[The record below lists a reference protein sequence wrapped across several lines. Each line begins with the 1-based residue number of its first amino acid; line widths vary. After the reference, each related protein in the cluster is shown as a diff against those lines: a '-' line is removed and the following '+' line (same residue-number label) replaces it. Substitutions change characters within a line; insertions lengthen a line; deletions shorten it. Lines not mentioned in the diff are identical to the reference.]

1 MRANFILKMKD
12 FWRKNKTKIIIAL
25 LIWLVIVIINY
36 ILKNVNVEI
45 TPKTT
50 YEPHTAIMDDSKVPE
65 KLQNPIEELI
75 SKYINYCNNKEYEN
89 AYNMLSYDCKN
100 QLYPNI
106 EDFKTYIDSVFD
118 EKKAYYIQD
127 YSNEKDT
134 YIYSVCI
141 FEDMLA
147 TGLTGSEVEYYE
159 EKFVIRNNNG
169 NLELSTREYI
179 GKQDVQN
186 VYEDEYMK
194 ISIENMVQ
202 TYENQVY
209 TVKITN
215 RCEYPIVLANGSEAK
230 EILLGLKN
238 ENRNVKDLPRG
249 GIVIY
254 ENQTKTYELKFT
266 KFFDENETAEKL
278 IFNAVRVLNSYSG
291 REELR
296 QKELDNAVKLYSI
309 EMELN

>member
-1 MRANFILKMKD
+1 MRADFIIKLKN

-36 ILKNVNVEI
+36 ILKNINVEV

-89 AYNMLSYDCKN
+89 AYNMLSYDCKT

-106 EDFKTYIDSVFD
+106 EDFKTYIDNVFD

-159 EKFVIRNNNG
+159 EKFVIKNNNG
-169 NLELSTREYI
+169 VLELSIREYI

-215 RCEYPIVLANGSEAK
+215 RCVHPIVLANGSEAK

-238 ENRNVKDLPRG
+238 ESRNVKDLPRG

-266 KFFDENETAEKL
+266 KFYDENETAEKL

-309 EMELN
+309 EIELN

>member
-1 MRANFILKMKD
+1 MRADFILKMKD

-36 ILKNVNVEI
+36 ILKNINVEI

-50 YEPHTAIMDDSKVPE
+50 YEPHTAIMDDSNVPE

-169 NLELSTREYI
+169 NLELSIREYI

-238 ENRNVKDLPRG
+238 ESRNVKDLPRG

-266 KFFDENETAEKL
+266 KFFDENETAQKL

-309 EMELN
+309 EIEL

>member
-36 ILKNVNVEI
+36 ILKNINVEV

-89 AYNMLSYDCKN
+89 AYNMLSYDCKT

-106 EDFKTYIDSVFD
+106 EDFKTYIDNVFD

-159 EKFVIRNNNG
+159 EKFVIKNNNG
-169 NLELSTREYI
+169 VLELSIREYI

-215 RCEYPIVLANGSEAK
+215 RCVHPIVLANGSEAK

-238 ENRNVKDLPRG
+238 ESRNVKDLPRG

-266 KFFDENETAEKL
+266 KFYDENETAEKL

-309 EMELN
+309 EIELN